1 MRISDWSSDVCC
13 SDLDLHGD
21 GPREDPCSI
30 RLGREPLP
38 GTETPFADE
47 LEVAWQANRNYVV
60 GRHGAHLAQSRSDA
74 HDELELCLLAHRQLE
89 LFSLALHGQ
98 LQFQLRRL
106 DLHLARPVV
115 LVALLV
121 GDLEVHVV
129 GAWLARKSTRLNS
142 ST

>member
-21 GPREDPCSI
+21 GPREDPGRI
-30 RLGREPLP
+30 RLEREPLP

-60 GRHGAHLAQSRSDA
+60 GRHGAHLAQSRSAA
-74 HDELELCLLAHRQLE
+74 HDALELCLLAHRQLE

-98 LQFQLRRL
+98 LQVPHRPLYLPPPPPAVPVPLPAADL
-106 DLHLARPVV
+106 DGTV
-115 LVALLV
+115 
-121 GDLEVHVV
+121 
-129 GAWLARKSTRLNS
+129 
-142 ST
+142 